1 MNSFSKK
8 SLCLGAI
15 MLCFALNL
23 SAQIDISG
31 FNARYYA
38 WSDSRL
44 PKARVPRKYNEPI
57 SRIMMNVGSPTCYV
71 LSASRISL
79 EDYNKRERS
88 NLDHDFSSSP
98 DTTLYKQINAS
109 NFVCADN
116 KFKYL
121 YLRDKGLVWL
131 SGTILVPW
139 AVQFPNV
146 DTALILENCAAF
158 SGQYGY
164 DFIALKKD
172 GSISVLSHEIVNEY
186 GMHINNFKHEYTI
199 GETNKSWVRKELV
212 AFSTEAQ
219 FLTIACN
226 QDSTYIKFYRSKS
239 VYYSL
244 KHWKCEYEEFGK
256 PISMKD
262 ETFTKAIGMSPDNQY
277 LYYINGN
284 FRLVKLNVTTGK
296 RELVSTLGFKNVE
309 HGKVISKK
317 PYVFMETP
325 EYCVMFDAA
334 ADSVVY
340 SITKVT
346 AADITNDGATLI
358 AAYQGRLMKFDG
370 FTGKYMGEHTFSGG
384 NPMGKYRKNEMDKPQ
399 ASYIDKSGNWCV
411 IGDDHIK
418 VFNKTDKKELKSIP
432 LPQERMYSIC
442 VLDNGRI
449 VSGYNWSGDSIIIFY
464 PEAPGKTRLY
474 PVYQYGSYNFSDQ
487 GNYFLSRHPKSDTVS
502 VINLTTIAPT
512 RYAVIPEIKGKNY
525 FHPRML
531 EAEMKVVVHGYGK
544 YYGYNLTAGSQ
555 FEVNDESIDAA
566 FFGLVQDIEAS
577 EDSRSAANVGVY
589 RVVDNMKINN
599 VMQYGTLVFRSMQDN
614 SVILHKCHNSHLLSW
629 SMSKDGKLLTT
640 TGDEYY
646 TGEYTRSKIWRVDRD
661 AAGHLSF
668 TLLDSIG
675 LYKPRE
681 ETSWSK
687 EVVNPINKTGPATIT
702 RTVLGLSPYGHTA
715 DIQIIDYY
723 ENGVLISSQ
732 ADAYRTQ
739 EKWYPLKGDDRRINV
754 LEYPMGIPLKDGTT
768 GYVHY
773 YIYMASFEGIYYFQ

>member
-1 MNSFSKK
+1 MF
-8 SLCLGAI
+8 
-15 MLCFALNL
+15 CFVLSL

-31 FNARYYA
+31 FNARFY
-38 WSDSRL
+38 SGTMHDNRSPL
-44 PKARVPRKYNEPI
+44 VPRSFNELV
-57 SRIMMNVGSPTCYV
+57 SRILMSQVYPYFYV
-71 LSASRISL
+71 LTPSKNTL
-79 EDYNKRERS
+79 ENYDKRARYAP
-88 NLDHDFSSSP
+88 DFAVGGHP
-98 DTTLYKQINAS
+98 DTALSRQVNAS
-109 NFVCADN
+109 NFVCADHG
-116 KFKYL
+116 FHYL
-121 YLRDKGLVWL
+121 YLRDQGLVKQIGSKFSVW
-131 SGTILVPW
+131 
-139 AVQFPNV
+139 PNQLPNP
-146 DTALILENCAAF
+146 DTAIIFENGGEINNREAGF
-158 SGQYGY
+158 
-164 DFIALKKD
+164 DLIALNNDK
-172 GSISVLSHEIVNEY
+172 SISTLTQDLKSSSLLSKTLVKNFE
-186 GMHINNFKHEYTI
+186 HITTI
-199 GETNKSWVRKELV
+199 PETNTSLVRKEIV
-212 AFSTEAQ
+212 GFTTQ
-219 FLTIACN
+219 KHFLTIACN
-226 QDSTYIKFYRSKS
+226 SENTYIVFYQAGSTEYKVETTKYATERYSK
-239 VYYSL
+239 V
-244 KHWKCEYEEFGK
+244 EYKPFGQS
-256 PISMKD
+256 ITLTG
-262 ETFTKAIGMSPDNQY
+262 ETFKKAICMSPDNKY
-277 LYYINGN
+277 LYYINGDD
-284 FRLVKLNVTTGK
+284 RLVKLNVTTGS
-296 RELVSTLGFKNVE
+296 RDLVSTLGFKNVE
-309 HGKVISKK
+309 RGKALSKK

-346 AADITNDGATLI
+346 AADITNDGAMLI
-358 AAYQGRLMKFDG
+358 AAYQGRLMKFNG
-370 FTGKYMGEHTFSGG
+370 ITGKYLGEHTFSGG
-384 NPMGKYRKNEMDKPQ
+384 NPMSKYRKNEMDKPQ

-432 LPQERMYSIC
+432 LPQEGMHSIR

-449 VSGYNWSGDSIIIFY
+449 VSGHNWSGDSIIIFY
-464 PEAPGKTRLY
+464 PDAPGKTRLY

-487 GNYFLSRHPKSDTVS
+487 GNYFLSRHPKSDTIS
-502 VINLTTIAPT
+502 VINLTAVAPT

-544 YYGYNLTAGSQ
+544 YYGYNLSTNTQ
-555 FEVNDESIDAA
+555 FEVNEQNIDAA
-566 FFGLVQDIEAS
+566 FFGLVQDFEAS
-577 EDSRSAANVGVY
+577 EYSKSAANVGVY
-589 RVVDNMKINN
+589 RIVDNMEIND
-599 VMQYGTLVFRSMQDN
+599 VAQFGTLMFRSMQDN
-614 SVILHKCHNSHLLSW
+614 SVILHNCHNSHLLSW

-661 AAGHLSF
+661 ASGKLSF

-681 ETSWSK
+681 VTSWST
-687 EVVNPINKTGPATIT
+687 EVVNPINKTGPTTIT

-732 ADAYRTQ
+732 ADSYRTQ

-773 YIYMASFEGIYYFQ
+773 YIYIASFQGIYYFQ